1 MDSNTEKAAEALMS
15 LLPNI
20 YNDIAHP
27 GLATLGKAVGDVL
40 RFCALPFTAMGTIAD
55 GANTNLQTRLA
66 EYAKKL
72 EKIPEEKVI
81 EVHPQIGVPVF
92 QKLSYTTNQD
102 IANLFINLLAT
113 ASNIDTADLAHPGF
127 ENVVSQLSPDEAKII
142 QYLRGH
148 DDIQYCEWKAYAAK
162 GEGYNTLLPY
172 STLIPVRVKLDF
184 PQNVHAYYANLVRL
198 GILVDRVD
206 VYRVS
211 NAEYDEIKRVYDFD
225 SINKFVPDLYK
236 SLDLHK
242 SYYAVTEFG
251 RMFINACTSN
261 E

>member
-20 YNDIAHP
+20 YNDVAHP

-40 RFCALPFTAMGTIAD
+40 KFCALPFTVMGTVAE

-72 EKIPEEKVI
+72 EQIPEEKVI
-81 EVHPQIGVPVF
+81 EVHPQIGVPVI
-92 QKLSYTTNQD
+92 QKLSYTTNRD

-113 ASNIDTADLAHPGF
+113 ASNIDTADQAHPGF
-127 ENVVSQLSPDEAKII
+127 ENIVSQLSPDEAKIV

-162 GEGYNTLLPY
+162 GEGYNTLLPC
-172 STLIPVRVKLDF
+172 STMIPIRVKLDF

-206 VYRVS
+206 VYRVTG
-211 NAEYDEIKRVYDFD
+211 AEYDEIKAAYDFSQFD
-225 SINKFVPDLYK
+225 HLVPDTFKKLT
-236 SLDLHK
+236 LNK
-242 SYYAVTEFG
+242 SYYEVTDFG